1 MKKIFACMLFA
12 AVTVPAFAYDYN
24 MGRDTYVGFR
34 IHKNERIAFASEMA
48 NDFSTTA
55 HDDSFGIGLVVGNR
69 LTDHVKIEFETAYTG
84 GDEEKY
90 GTNYDVD
97 IWSNML
103 NVYLYQQFGGAVEP
117 YAGLGVG
124 IAGLWGSATGAGID
138 ASDATADLSW
148 SAMVGVNFALNSRI
162 DLNVGL
168 KYQNYGDLDMKD
180 DTHGHISTEVDAT
193 ELYIGAAY
201 KFGIGM

>member
-1 MKKIFACMLFA
+1 MQFANAGRVRHIQHDQRRISPDNHRTA
-12 AVTVPAFAYDYN
+12 ATNSVSTDY
-24 MGRDTYVGFR
+24 V
-34 IHKNERIAFASEMA
+34 
-48 NDFSTTA
+48 
-55 HDDSFGIGLVVGNR
+55 
-69 LTDHVKIEFETAYTG
+69 
-84 GDEEKY
+84 
-90 GTNYDVD
+90 
-97 IWSNML
+97 
-103 NVYLYQQFGGAVEP
+103 YQQFGGAVEP

-148 SAMVGVNFALNSRI
+148 SAMVGVNFALNSRV
-162 DLNVGL
+162 DLNIGL